1 MFSPLILEIQG
12 SFPANIK
19 KDVDSLM
26 SALSYN
32 PIWQTIEW
40 QTMIREAKYTKKS
53 FFVGVYEDKKLLSYA
68 LLEKRGIW
76 FGYDG
81 FFCIGWPIATDES
94 SLTTLSETLKILSLK
109 EKVVFVQ
116 IESLSPIVLKDFK
129 TGYHKNFIEKHTATI
144 DLKQENEDILARMKP
159 KGRYNIRVAE
169 KAGVQV
175 EQVSYSEESLDVFY
189 NILSETLERDGF
201 AANSKEYFWTFLQYL
216 EKQKL
221 GGLFFASR
229 DGEVIATGIFVFYK
243 KTALYYYGASSSD
256 NTKRKY
262 MASYL
267 LQWKAIEEAKNR
279 GCEMFD
285 FLGIAKSG
293 DIRSPLA
300 GVTDFKL
307 KLTDETRE
315 WSETQILIL
324 KRCAYIIVS
333 AKKLI
338 KMYKNRFMK

>member
-1 MFSPLILEIQG
+1 
-12 SFPANIK
+12 
-19 KDVDSLM
+19 
-26 SALSYN
+26 
-32 PIWQTIEW
+32 
-40 QTMIREAKYTKKS
+40 
-53 FFVGVYEDKKLLSYA
+53 
-68 LLEKRGIW
+68 
-76 FGYDG
+76 
-81 FFCIGWPIATDES
+81 
-94 SLTTLSETLKILSLK
+94 
-109 EKVVFVQ
+109 
-116 IESLSPIVLKDFK
+116 
-129 TGYHKNFIEKHTATI
+129 
-144 DLKQENEDILARMKP
+144 MKP